1 MNTNQNNQYQDKDEL
16 RQALLELHYDLLD
29 ESEATALRTAIVS
42 DADVA
47 AEWANTLK
55 LASDIADAAKL
66 PIQPEPTALA
76 AVLVDD
82 ELQGPRLAPSAQVSK
97 SSVWVAPT
105 LLAGLAALLAFF
117 VVGWWQ
123 FSELPVKPI
132 AAVRIEAKVLDR
144 ANASNEFL
152 VKTTK
157 LDGSVSSVSGFQVT
171 PAMLSFSV
179 LARNVTLFSGVA
191 ETDHL
196 GVGKIVLPDDLVI
209 PSEAQLRV
217 EATSANGIRSESSV
231 MVPLEPTRCLTYLT
245 VDRPVYR
252 PGETVYFRSLTLQR
266 TSFRPKVDVPIRYE
280 LIDPSG
286 AAVAGMFSE
295 GLTERAV
302 GNGAFTIPQSA
313 PGGSYTLVA
322 KSLDGFFPE
331 ERREFQ
337 VRAYRVPRFKKELE
351 FSQRS
356 YGPGDT
362 VEADFKAE
370 RAEGGMLANT
380 SVAIVAKVDDE
391 VIFEEVAETTDS
403 GTYSISFKLPTDIR
417 KGAGQLAVVIDD
429 GGTQETKVKTIPIQL
444 GRVDVEFYP
453 EGGYLVDGLR
463 NRVYFVARNSL
474 GEPIDIKGEVQTRD
488 GHQAATLETTRDG
501 MGRFEFVPKRGERY
515 SLRVSSPIDV
525 HNLVRLPAVVK
536 ELPVIDTGVGVF
548 DAGEPIT
555 MQVRSTVQRSVLVR
569 AVCRGQL
576 VNEQTVTLTPGTN
589 SMSIPVGKRTS
600 GVVRVTVLDTN
611 KTPALPLV
619 ERLVFCRQQHQLQV
633 EIVESAEGLDRSP
646 GESTRLTLQVR
657 DETGEPTPAVLG
669 VAVVDDAALR
679 LDDTERPNL
688 RTHFLLTSEIQ
699 KPEDLEHANFYLSDS
714 DEAAESV
721 DLLLGTQGW
730 RRFVSGSS
738 DQPNVDYREQLVRLL
753 ELDGDRL
760 SATQASFQTN
770 GHQAQQWTRYREAVS
785 AAWRLVLFQMR
796 ILMAMIVLLW
806 MISIAVRM
814 RRASSA
820 RFASLL
826 LLATATLFIYG
837 CGVPEYSERA
847 SVSADAATVEEAPAK
862 TSAPNEGKNAAEG
875 MFMDDFAMDG
885 MEMERMGMDMPAV
898 APAVQSGFV
907 QSRRDN
913 LNNNAMDNQA
923 MSMGGGGF
931 GGKYRHEFDQSRA
944 MFETESLTADDLKR
958 LLAARGLDADSL
970 ASQLL
975 DELRFPVRQYAHR
988 HVVGDPE
995 IREDFAE
1002 TLYWQPLLITDSEG
1016 RASIRFDLSDSVTTF
1031 RVSVDAH
1038 ATSGRIGSFAGA
1050 VTSRLPFQMEP
1061 KMPLEVTTGDRI
1073 DLPVAVINATKA
1085 EMNVGMSIETDS
1097 ALQPLGETSRTLSLA
1112 AGERRRELMSINVLA
1127 GSAEQDAMVE
1137 IRGSTESL
1145 QDSIRRKLHIAPA
1158 GYPVNV
1164 SIAGRLSDQAA
1175 VPLSI
1180 PADFVDGSL
1189 AVAVRA
1195 YPSPVADVMSGID
1208 SILRE
1213 PHGCFEQTSATN
1225 YPNTMALLYLQKS
1238 ESANPEFA
1246 QRAMGML
1253 ERGYGKLTSFEC
1265 EKRGYEWFGNDPG
1278 HEALSAFGL
1287 MQFNDMT
1294 KVMVVSEE
1302 MITRTRVWL
1311 MSRRDGKGGFK
1322 RNPRH
1327 LHVWSVEQQIVNAYV
1342 LWALSEADV
1351 AAGQSRRTA
1360 NELKAELDQL
1370 ARVAESSNDPY
1381 LISLSAATLMN
1392 VNRTKEG
1399 RKLLDRLTQLQQE
1412 DGHLEGATT
1421 VVSSGGL
1428 SKKMETTALA
1438 LLAWSKAA
1446 KYESNA
1452 DGAAKWIRA
1461 NRTGNGGFG
1470 STQATVLALK
1480 ALITHSNQQDVSA
1493 AGAVLSVLLDGK
1505 VIGQTQIPQDIRSG
1519 SAVEIAGLGQSI
1531 AAKLS
1536 ESDSVELTLQA
1547 DGVKNLS
1554 YTVDVS
1560 YNATTP
1566 ESDDACPVKVTTKLA
1581 GQSDKDGNVAAGDSL
1596 TVKASLVN
1604 TTNEGQPMTVA
1615 IVGLP
1620 GGLEPQIERLDELK
1634 KAGRFDYYELNG
1646 REVIFYWR
1654 TIEPDAVKEIEFG
1667 VTAAIPGKYTGPAS
1681 RAYLYYTAEQKQ
1693 WTEPMVIEIR

>member
-1 MNTNQNNQYQDKDEL
+1 MNTNLNKQYEDKDAL

-55 LASDIADAAKL
+55 LASNIADAAKL
-66 PIQPEPTALA
+66 PVQPEPTALA

-82 ELQGPRLAPSAQVSK
+82 ELQGPRLAPSGQVSK

-117 VVGWWQ
+117 VVGWSQ

-157 LDGSVSSVSGFQVT
+157 LDGSVSSVGGFQVT

-179 LARNVTLFSGVA
+179 LARNVTLFSGVT

-217 EATSANGIRSESSV
+217 EATSANGVRSESSV

-351 FSQRS
+351 LSQRS

-362 VEADFKAE
+362 VEANFKAE

-391 VIFEEVAETTDS
+391 VIFEEAAETTDL
-403 GTYSISFKLPTDIR
+403 GTYAISFKLPTNIR

-536 ELPVIDTGVGVF
+536 ELPVIDTGVGVY

-555 MQVRSTVQRSVLVR
+555 MQVRSTVQRNVLVR
-569 AVCRGQL
+569 TVCRGQL

-619 ERLVFCRQQHQLQV
+619 ERLVFCRQEHQLQV

-826 LLATATLFIYG
+826 LLATASLFVYG
-837 CGVPEYSERA
+837 CGAREYSERA
-847 SVSADAATVEEAPAK
+847 SVAADTATAEGAPAAS
-862 TSAPNEGKNAAEG
+862 SAPNEGKNAAEG

-885 MEMERMGMDMPAV
+885 MVMGGMDMPAV

-913 LNNNAMDNQA
+913 LNNNAIGNKA
-923 MSMGGGGF
+923 ASMGGGGF
-931 GGKYRHEFDQSRA
+931 GGKNRHEFDESRA

-1002 TLYWQPLLITDSEG
+1002 TLYWQPLLVTDSEG

-1031 RVSVDAH
+1031 RVAVDAH
-1038 ATSGRIGSFAGA
+1038 ANSGRIGSFAGA

-1073 DLPVAVINATKA
+1073 DLPVAVINATNA
-1085 EMNVGMSIETDS
+1085 DMNVGMSIETDS

-1127 GSAEQDAMVE
+1127 GSAEQDAKVE

-1145 QDSIRRKLHIAPA
+1145 QDSIRRTLHIAPA

-1225 YPNTMALLYLQKS
+1225 YPNTMALLYMQKS

-1294 KVMVVSEE
+1294 KVMDVSEE

-1327 LHVWSVEQQIVNAYV
+1327 LHVWSVKQQIVNAYV

-1351 AAGQSRRTA
+1351 AAGQARRTA

-1370 ARVAESSNDPY
+1370 ARVAEASNDPY

-1392 VNRTKEG
+1392 VNRNKEG

-1438 LLAWSKAA
+1438 VLAWSKAA

-1560 YNATTP
+1560 YHATTP

-1581 GQSDKDGNVAAGDSL
+1581 GQFDKDGNVAAGDSL

-1654 TIEPDAVKEIEFG
+1654 TVEPDSVKEIEFG

-1693 WTEPMVIEIR
+1693 WTEPMVVEIR

>member
-1 MNTNQNNQYQDKDEL
+1 MNTNLNNQYNDKDEL

-29 ESEATALRTAIVS
+29 EAEATVLRAAIDS

-55 LASDIADAAKL
+55 LASDIADAARM
-66 PIQPEPTALA
+66 PVNSEPTAHGIARPGVETRGNEPEGLRPTA
-76 AVLVDD
+76 T
-82 ELQGPRLAPSAQVSK
+82 GK
-97 SSVWVAPT
+97 SSVWLTPT
-105 LLAGLAALLAFF
+105 LVAGLAALFALFMI
-117 VVGWWQ
+117 GWWHL
-123 FSELPVKPI
+123 SELPAKPM
-132 AAVRIEAKVLDR
+132 AAVRIEAEVIDQ

-152 VKTTK
+152 IKTTRM
-157 LDGSVSSVSGFQVT
+157 DGSGLSVGGFQVT

-179 LARNVTLFSGVA
+179 LAQNVTLFSGVA

-196 GVGKIVLPDDLVI
+196 GMGKIVLPSDLVI
-209 PSEAQLRV
+209 PREAELRV
-217 EATSANGIRSESSV
+217 EATSANGERSESSV
-231 MVPLEPTRCLTYLT
+231 VVPLEPTRCLTYLT

-252 PGETVYFRSLTLQR
+252 PGETVYFRSLTLER
-266 TSFRPKVDVPIRYE
+266 ASFQPKVDVPIRYE

-302 GNGAFTIPQSA
+302 GNGAFTIPKTA

-322 KSLDGFFPE
+322 KSLDGFFPD

-351 FSQRS
+351 FRRRS

-370 RAEGGMLANT
+370 RAEGGMLANV
-380 SVAIVAKVDDE
+380 SVAVVAKVDNE
-391 VIFEEVAETTDS
+391 VIHEQAAETTAA
-403 GTYSISFKLPTDIR
+403 GTYAISFKLPTNIR

-444 GRVDVEFYP
+444 GRVDVEFFP

-474 GEPIDIKGEVQTRD
+474 GEPIDIKGEVQSRD
-488 GHQAATLETTRDG
+488 GRQVATLQTTRDG
-501 MGRFEFVPKRGERY
+501 MGRFELVPKRGERY

-525 HNLVRLPAVVK
+525 HNTIRLPAVVK

-548 DAGEPIT
+548 AAGEPIT
-555 MQVRSTVQRSVLVR
+555 MQVRSTVDRNALVR
-569 AVCRGQL
+569 VVCRGQL
-576 VNEQTVTLTPGTN
+576 VSEQIVKLKPGTN
-589 SMSIPVGKRTS
+589 PMSIPVGKKAN
-600 GVVRVTVLDTN
+600 GVVRVTILDSD

-619 ERLVFCRQQHQLQV
+619 ERLVFCRQERQLQV

-679 LDDTERPNL
+679 MDDTERPNL

-699 KPEDLEHANFYLSDS
+699 KPEDLEHANFYMSDS
-714 DEAAESV
+714 DEAAEAV

-730 RRFVSGSS
+730 RRFVSGSA

-753 ELDGDRL
+753 QLDGDPL
-760 SATQASFQTN
+760 AATPTSYQTN
-770 GHQAQQWTRYREAVS
+770 GRQVQQWNRYREAAQS
-785 AAWRLVLFQMR
+785 AWRLILFQTR

-814 RRASSA
+814 RRSSSA
-820 RFASLL
+820 RLAGLL
-826 LLATATLFIYG
+826 LLAATSLFLYG
-837 CGVPEYSERA
+837 CGAQQYSERA
-847 SVSADAATVEEAPAK
+847 SVAADTGSVEESAAQE
-862 TSAPNEGKNAAEG
+862 SAPPMAMEPEE
-875 MFMDDFAMDG
+875 MFMDEMAMDG
-885 MEMERMGMDMPAV
+885 MKEMEKVKPAV
-898 APAVQSGFV
+898 ESPAQKGLVKST
-907 QSRRDN
+907 RDERN
-913 LNNNAMDNQA
+913 KNAVGNREFDD
-923 MSMGGGGF
+923 GGF
-931 GGKYRHEFDQSRA
+931 GGKYRGSDQSRM
-944 MFETESLTADDLKR
+944 MFETDTLTADDLKR
-958 LLAARGLDADSL
+958 LLASRGLDADSL

-995 IREDFAE
+995 VREDFAE

-1031 RVSVDAH
+1031 RVNVDAH
-1038 ATSGRIGSFAGA
+1038 ATSGRIGSYGGA

-1073 DLPVAVINATKA
+1073 DLPVAVVNATKA
-1085 EMNVGMSIETDS
+1085 EMQVGMSINADS
-1097 ALQPLGETSRTLSLA
+1097 ALQPLGETTRTLSLA
-1112 AGERRRELMSINVLA
+1112 PGQRRRELMSLNVLA
-1127 GSAEQDAMVE
+1127 GSAEQDASVE
-1137 IRGSTESL
+1137 IRGSTESM
-1145 QDSIRRKLHIAPA
+1145 QDSIRRTLHIAPA
-1158 GYPVNV
+1158 GYPVDV
-1164 SIAGRLSDQAA
+1164 SIAGRLSDQAS
-1175 VPLSI
+1175 VPLLI

-1195 YPSPVADVMSGID
+1195 YPSPVADAMAGID

-1225 YPNTMALLYLQKS
+1225 YPNTMALLYMQKS
-1238 ESANPEFA
+1238 DSTNPEVA

-1253 ERGYGKLTSFEC
+1253 ERGYGKLISFEC

-1294 KVMVVSEE
+1294 KVMDVSEE

-1311 MSRRDGKGGFK
+1311 MGRRDGKGGFK

-1327 LHVWSVEQQIVNAYV
+1327 LHVWSVQQHIVNAYV

-1370 ARVAESSNDPY
+1370 ASVANSSNDPY

-1392 VNRTKEG
+1392 VNRNTEG
-1399 RKLLDRLTQLQQE
+1399 RKLLDRLTQLQHE

-1428 SKKMETTALA
+1428 SRKMETTALA
-1438 LLAWSKAA
+1438 VLAWSKAA
-1446 KYESNA
+1446 KYASNA
-1452 DGAAKWIRA
+1452 DGAAAWIRA

-1480 ALITHSNQQDVSA
+1480 ALITHANHQDVSS
-1493 AGAVLSVLLDGK
+1493 AGAILKVMLDGN

-1531 AAKLS
+1531 AAKLA

-1547 DGVKNLS
+1547 DGVNNLS

-1566 ESDDACPVKVTTKLA
+1566 ESDDQCPVKVTAELSGKFDA
-1581 GQSDKDGNVAAGDSL
+1581 DGNVAAGDSL
-1596 TVKASLVN
+1596 TVKASLFN
-1604 TTNEGQPMTVA
+1604 TTGEGQPMTVA
-1615 IVGLP
+1615 IIGLP
-1620 GGLEPQIERLDELK
+1620 GGLEPQIEQLDELK

-1654 TIEPDAVKEIEFG
+1654 TIEPNSVKDIEFG

-1693 WTEPMVIEIR
+1693 WTKPMVVEIR

>member
-1 MNTNQNNQYQDKDEL
+1 M
-16 RQALLELHYDLLD
+16 
-29 ESEATALRTAIVS
+29 
-42 DADVA
+42 
-47 AEWANTLK
+47 
-55 LASDIADAAKL
+55 
-66 PIQPEPTALA
+66 
-76 AVLVDD
+76 
-82 ELQGPRLAPSAQVSK
+82 
-97 SSVWVAPT
+97 
-105 LLAGLAALLAFF
+105 
-117 VVGWWQ
+117 
-123 FSELPVKPI
+123 
-132 AAVRIEAKVLDR
+132 
-144 ANASNEFL
+144 
-152 VKTTK
+152 
-157 LDGSVSSVSGFQVT
+157 
-171 PAMLSFSV
+171 
-179 LARNVTLFSGVA
+179 
-191 ETDHL
+191 
-196 GVGKIVLPDDLVI
+196 
-209 PSEAQLRV
+209 
-217 EATSANGIRSESSV
+217 
-231 MVPLEPTRCLTYLT
+231 
-245 VDRPVYR
+245 
-252 PGETVYFRSLTLQR
+252 
-266 TSFRPKVDVPIRYE
+266 
-280 LIDPSG
+280 
-286 AAVAGMFSE
+286 
-295 GLTERAV
+295 
-302 GNGAFTIPQSA
+302 
-313 PGGSYTLVA
+313 
-322 KSLDGFFPE
+322 
-331 ERREFQ
+331 
-337 VRAYRVPRFKKELE
+337 
-351 FSQRS
+351 
-356 YGPGDT
+356 
-362 VEADFKAE
+362 
-370 RAEGGMLANT
+370 
-380 SVAIVAKVDDE
+380 
-391 VIFEEVAETTDS
+391 
-403 GTYSISFKLPTDIR
+403 
-417 KGAGQLAVVIDD
+417 
-429 GGTQETKVKTIPIQL
+429 
-444 GRVDVEFYP
+444 
-453 EGGYLVDGLR
+453 
-463 NRVYFVARNSL
+463 
-474 GEPIDIKGEVQTRD
+474 
-488 GHQAATLETTRDG
+488 
-501 MGRFEFVPKRGERY
+501 
-515 SLRVSSPIDV
+515 
-525 HNLVRLPAVVK
+525 
-536 ELPVIDTGVGVF
+536 
-548 DAGEPIT
+548 
-555 MQVRSTVQRSVLVR
+555 
-569 AVCRGQL
+569 
-576 VNEQTVTLTPGTN
+576 
-589 SMSIPVGKRTS
+589 
-600 GVVRVTVLDTN
+600 
-611 KTPALPLV
+611 
-619 ERLVFCRQQHQLQV
+619 
-633 EIVESAEGLDRSP
+633 
-646 GESTRLTLQVR
+646 R

-699 KPEDLEHANFYLSDS
+699 KPEDLEHANFYLSDG
-714 DEAAESV
+714 DEAADAV

-796 ILMAMIVLLW
+796 ILMAMIALLW

-826 LLATATLFIYG
+826 LLATATLFVYG
-837 CGVPEYSERA
+837 CGAREYSERA
-847 SVSADAATVEEAPAK
+847 SVAADAATAEGAPAAS
-862 TSAPNEGKNAAEG
+862 SAPNEGKNAAQG
-875 MFMDDFAMDG
+875 MFMEDG
-885 MEMERMGMDMPAV
+885 MEMEMPAV
-898 APAVQSGFV
+898 APEAQNGLVVSK
-907 QSRRDN
+907 RDDR
-913 LNNNAMDNQA
+913 NNNAIGNQA
-923 MSMGGGGF
+923 TSMGGGGF
-931 GGKYRHEFDQSRA
+931 GGKYRHEFDDSRA
-944 MFETESLTADDLKR
+944 MFETDSLTADDLKR

-1038 ATSGRIGSFAGA
+1038 GTSGRIGSFAGA

-1145 QDSIRRKLHIAPA
+1145 QDSIRRTLHIAPA
-1158 GYPVNV
+1158 GYPMNV

-1294 KVMVVSEE
+1294 KVMDVSEE

-1327 LHVWSVEQQIVNAYV
+1327 LHVWSVQQQIVNAYV

-1438 LLAWSKAA
+1438 VLAWSKAT

-1581 GQSDKDGNVAAGDSL
+1581 GQFDKDGNVAAGDSL

-1604 TTNEGQPMTVA
+1604 TTNKGQPMTVA

-1654 TIEPDAVKEIEFG
+1654 TVEPDSVKDIEFG

-1693 WTEPMVIEIR
+1693 WTEPMVVEIR